1 MAKGQYHIN
10 NDNRR
15 LPCSAEFKC
24 EFASNAPHFNT
35 PREADDW
42 LEMEALSRSVYDTMV
57 QEFGKE
63 NLDPKMMAS
72 MGVTEWTLHA
82 RDPERITRTL
92 ATLRSYC
99 QRLWVRLMLW

>member
-72 MGVTEWTLHA
+72 FMLNVMMMAPLLGMWT
-82 RDPERITRTL
+82 R
-92 ATLRSYC
+92 
-99 QRLWVRLMLW
+99 ML